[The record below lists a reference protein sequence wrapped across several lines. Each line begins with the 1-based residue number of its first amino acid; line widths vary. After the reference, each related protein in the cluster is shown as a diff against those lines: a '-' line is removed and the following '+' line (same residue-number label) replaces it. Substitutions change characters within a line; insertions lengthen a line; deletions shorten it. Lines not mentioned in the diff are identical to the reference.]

1 MPDIVSQTLNFGLQS
16 PIDIQVLGNN
26 RAANYEIARRI
37 ADRVKTVPGLVDV
50 RVHQVVAAPELRID
64 VDRTRA
70 AQIGLSQRDVANS
83 LLVSLASSS
92 DAAPNF
98 WLNPQNGVSYRVSV
112 QTTQYRID
120 TLDALQG
127 EPVVATGLAAPEL
140 LTNLAQVRR
149 GTTLAVANHYNIQ
162 PVFDVFANVQ
172 DRDLGG
178 AARDVRRIMAEHGR
192 TCPAAAR
199 WRSAARCRAWTRPSS
214 GSPAAS
220 SSPSSSSTA

>member
-1 MPDIVSQTLNFGLQS
+1 MKAIRRQVYPQFPELTLFFQSADIVSQTLNFGLQS

-98 WLNPQNGVSYRVSV
+98 
-112 QTTQYRID
+112 
-120 TLDALQG
+120 
-127 EPVVATGLAAPEL
+127 
-140 LTNLAQVRR
+140 
-149 GTTLAVANHYNIQ
+149 
-162 PVFDVFANVQ
+162 
-172 DRDLGG
+172 
-178 AARDVRRIMAEHGR
+178 
-192 TCPAAAR
+192 
-199 WRSAARCRAWTRPSS
+199 
-214 GSPAAS
+214 
-220 SSPSSSSTA
+220 